1 MEKICLRTLVISVL
15 LGVAML
21 VQAKGVGRITSPNG
35 MLTLL
40 TGVNTS
46 GQPYYELQRG
56 KRTIV
61 STSLL
66 GVRLREGDMERN
78 FRILSF
84 STAGKDETWTQPWG
98 EETHV
103 RNHYNEL
110 TATSARKASAV
121 NVGVSRVRRRCGLS
135 LCFPQPA
142 FLARFRYHGR
152 EYAVCLPLR
161 CQGMDNA
168 HRWHKLLR
176 GLVDCIT
183 AEHKAKSIYTR
194 NDGSGRQSLY
204 GGT

>member
-46 GQPYYELQRG
+46 AQPYYELQRG

-98 EETHV
+98 EELCAC
-103 RNHYNEL
+103 NKCEE
-110 TATSARKASAV
+110 S
-121 NVGVSRVRRRCGLS
+121 VGS
-135 LCFPQPA
+135 
-142 FLARFRYHGR
+142 
-152 EYAVCLPLR
+152 
-161 CQGMDNA
+161 
-168 HRWHKLLR
+168 
-176 GLVDCIT
+176 
-183 AEHKAKSIYTR
+183 
-194 NDGSGRQSLY
+194 
-204 GGT
+204 